1 MRTVKHKIKPLTTEQ
16 KTKFFA
22 VAYAY
27 QFEKN
32 YFSDLFSKFSRKTFK
47 QIDDD
52 NIIFNCVN
60 NSFIS
65 IQNQLVKSQ
74 YQSVNNLQARAWKMA
89 LKEAYE
95 LHVRTYEA
103 QVALLKDIVH
113 RKIYTFYQDSDLT
126 NAITLLENTQA
137 AQQEHLCKQKQSLKN
152 ESVNNVLESSEAK
165 ADSTDIEVKQDPLLN
180 FLSYSINY
188 LFYNYSTFKQFE
200 EQFYSKKFTKARVYQ
215 RIQPILQDLLGDS
228 KAVKKEVLT
237 KEQAKKLS
245 QLFELAMAIQK
256 KEKSNRVI
264 DSDVEDVNLAQLAK
278 LAKLLRYYCHC
289 LVRAIRKFRRFKII
303 QSQINPT
310 ITLDGQSYKLYSKYD
325 NENKKNRWFLDIMS
339 LEKGKRIEGLELTG
353 FHHAKKIMKHK
364 KYANLT
370 LSFDPVEMVYYA
382 HFTFKSKAKPKKL
395 KNNKKKVKAKSHQ
408 AYVSKNKP
416 TTLTTLTA
424 TTIGTIGGDFGLTE
438 SFTFSDGWV
447 AGRTQ
452 KKILKDI
459 ADSTKDDVAK
469 IQSNSQRNYFGLE
482 KNNPEHKRNHI
493 NNCFNHNS
501 EKNNINTNYRKR
513 QKRYNSHLENY
524 KYEMVN
530 DIIHHFTTDNEYG
543 QYAKYGVLACSNTDK
558 SLTKLT
564 LVFEDLT
571 YTNLGRT
578 KDDKRQINLIKGVL
592 TLLEEKIKLYH
603 LPIEIK
609 YVNPAY
615 TSQSC
620 PSCYYVDR
628 KNRNSRHDSFRCLH
642 CGFTADEDVRY
653 QALTTFT
660 AMSTKSLK
668 SKVIQRAEAI
678 TLPSKDDFIAAC
690 NIAERLSV
698 LPNSMKLH
706 QSKIKD
712 LLMEKHEQVKGSC
725 KMFDSR

>member
-1 MRTVKHKIKPLTTEQ
+1 MRTVKHKLKPLTTEQ

-32 YFSDLFSKFSRKTFK
+32 YFSDLFSLFSRKTFK
-47 QIDDD
+47 QIDDE

-103 QVALLKDIVH
+103 QVAVLKDTVN
-113 RKIYTFYQDSDLT
+113 RKIYTFYQDSDLANT
-126 NAITLLENTQA
+126 IAITLLENTQE
-137 AQQEHLCKQKQSLKN
+137 AQQEQVEKLKN
-152 ESVNNVLESSEAK
+152 KSVKSNNVLESSEAK

-188 LFYNYSTFKQFE
+188 LFYNYSTFKQLE
-200 EQFYSKKFTKARVYQ
+200 EQFYSKQFTKARVYQ

-245 QLFELAMAIQK
+245 QLFELAMSVQK
-256 KEKSNRVI
+256 KEKSKSVI

-325 NENKKNRWFLDIMS
+325 DEVKKNRWFLDIMS

-370 LSFDPVEMVYYA
+370 LSFDSVEMAYYA

-395 KNNKKKVKAKSHQ
+395 KNNKKKAKAKSHQ
-408 AYVSKNKP
+408 TYVSKNKP
-416 TTLTTLTA
+416 TSLTA
-424 TTIGTIGGDFGLTE
+424 TTIGGDFGLTE

-459 ADSTKDDVAK
+459 ADSTKDDVAQ
-469 IQSNSQRNYFGLE
+469 IQSNSQKNYFGLE

-530 DIIHHFTTDNEYG
+530 DIIYHFTTDNEYG
-543 QYAKYGVLACSNTDK
+543 QYAKYGISACSCSDTDQ
-558 SLTKLT
+558 SITKLT

-628 KNRNSRHDSFRCLH
+628 KNRKSRHDDFRCLH
-642 CGFTADEDVRY
+642 CGFTANEDVRY
-653 QALTTFT
+653 RALTT
-660 AMSTKSLK
+660 
-668 SKVIQRAEAI
+668 VVQRVESSNEPLAAL
-678 TLPSKDDFIAAC
+678 LPSKDDFIAAC

-706 QSKIKD
+706 QRKIKD